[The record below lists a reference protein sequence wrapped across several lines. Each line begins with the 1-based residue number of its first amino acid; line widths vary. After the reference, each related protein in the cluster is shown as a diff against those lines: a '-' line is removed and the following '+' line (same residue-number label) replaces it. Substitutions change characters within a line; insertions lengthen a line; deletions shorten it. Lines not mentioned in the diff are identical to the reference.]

1 MARSRDLLQ
10 RFRPAGAPGTAAS
23 AGVPA
28 DRVAELSAELEPV
41 LALLDVASEEAGRI
55 RAEGSREAA
64 RLRAEAGERARTL
77 VATATREAEADR
89 IAAAARVNER
99 AAAEADETVA
109 AARAEAAALR
119 LRADE
124 RLQEYADRVLG
135 AVRSTVLGDTP

>member
-41 LALLDVASEEAGRI
+41 LALLDAVSEEARRI

-64 RLRAEAGERARTL
+64 RIRAGAAERVRTM

-89 IAAAARVNER
+89 IAAAAQVNER
-99 AAAEADETVA
+99 AAAEADETLA

-124 RLQEYADRVLG
+124 HLQECADRVLT
-135 AVRSTVLGDTP
+135 AVRSAVLGDAP

>member
-41 LALLDVASEEAGRI
+41 LALLDGVGEEAARI

-64 RLRAEAGERARTL
+64 RVRAGAGERARAM

-89 IAAAARVNER
+89 IAAAARVNKR
-99 AAAEADETVA
+99 AAAEAEATVA

-119 LRADE
+119 LRADAH
-124 RLQEYADRVLG
+124 LQEYADRVLA
-135 AVRSTVLGDTP
+135 AVRSTVLGDSP